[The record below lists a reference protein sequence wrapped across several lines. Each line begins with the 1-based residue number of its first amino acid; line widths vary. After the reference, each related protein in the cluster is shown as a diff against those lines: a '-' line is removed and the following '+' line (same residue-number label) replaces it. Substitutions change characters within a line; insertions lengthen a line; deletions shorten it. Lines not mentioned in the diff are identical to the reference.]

1 MESAMSD
8 AANVLLSIGGQ
19 PSEASEGRTY
29 TRNNPL
35 TGEAATTASAAGVED
50 ARRAAKTTGA
60 AFPAG
65 SALGPNPRRALLNKA
80 ASALEARADQ
90 FVDAMMNET
99 GSTEM
104 WARINL
110 MLAAGMVREA
120 AALTTQIG
128 GEVIPSDHPGR
139 IAMALKEPVGVILGI
154 APWTAPIL

>member
-35 TGEAATTASAAGVED
+35 TGEAATTAAAAGVED
-50 ARRAAKTTGA
+50 ARRAADAAGA
-60 AFPAG
+60 AFPAW

-90 FVDAMMNET
+90 FVDAMMSET

-110 MLAAGMVREA
+110 MLAAE
-120 AALTTQIG
+120 LG
-128 GEVIPSDHPGR
+128 GERCRLAD
-139 IAMALKEPVGVILGI
+139 
-154 APWTAPIL
+154 